1 MSTQQLVES
10 MDELLLKEWLEC
22 ERELIKRMVENV
34 VSYKRLIPKSIKDD
48 IIALLQLANKIKSD
62 FDLVTR
68 SVPAQELHTQSP

>member
-34 VSYKRLIPKSIKDD
+34 VSYKRLIPKSIKED
-48 IIALLQLANKIKSD
+48 IIALLQLANKVKSD
-62 FDLVTR
+62 FDLVTKI
-68 SVPAQELHTQSP
+68 SS